1 MKEATLRR
9 IAEWAEIDAQR
20 EARRRH
26 QFQIGEYVQRQ
37 QDEKR
42 VRDDALA
49 NNRRAASTVDQLLRG
64 GRVVPLDPPGVEID
78 PNVDQARI
86 DPHYDEVSYFE
97 RRIYLLRLFVI
108 NLFVDVFDSFIVD
121 LFCF

>member
-1 MKEATLRR
+1 M
-9 IAEWAEIDAQR
+9 
-20 EARRRH
+20 
-26 QFQIGEYVQRQ
+26 
-37 QDEKR
+37 
-42 VRDDALA
+42 RDDALA